1 MTLTEDQIA
10 GIVLA
15 GGRSRRMGSDKA
27 ALDWNGEPMLA
38 GVVRVISQRCEP
50 VFVVAPEDSA
60 AYRLLHGTGGP
71 EAVWVTDEQP
81 GAGPL
86 AGLAVGLA
94 AARDAGRSYAFVSAT
109 DMPLIE
115 PGLIDELSRAVTDT
129 AGVVVAHDAE
139 RDHPMAA
146 IYRTDAADVIGQL
159 VATGE
164 RRMTAALD
172 ALATYR
178 VTVSD
183 PLWLTNVNSPEDVHR
198 VRVSADAARAEAIG

>member
-1 MTLTEDQIA
+1 MTRSEETTA

-38 GVVRVISQRCEP
+38 GLVRTISQRCEP
-50 VFVVAPEDSA
+50 VFVVATEDSA

-71 EAVWVTDEQP
+71 DATWVTDEEP

-94 AARDAGRSYAFVSAT
+94 AARDAGCELAFVSAT

-115 PGLIDELSRAVTDT
+115 PELIDELQAAVTDT
-129 AGVVVAHDAE
+129 AGAVVAHDAE

-146 IYRTDAADVIGQL
+146 IYRTDAADAIAEL
-159 VATGE
+159 VAAGE
-164 RRMTAALD
+164 RRMTAALE

-198 VRVSADAARAEAIG
+198 VRISADAARAEAIG

>member
-1 MTLTEDQIA
+1 MTRSEEKTA

-38 GVVRVISQRCEP
+38 GVVRTIAQRCDP
-50 VFVVAPEDSA
+50 VFVVATEDSG

-71 EAVWVTDEQP
+71 EAVWVTDEEP

-94 AARDAGRSYAFVSAT
+94 AARDAGCSHAFVSAT

-115 PGLIDELSRAVTDT
+115 PGLIDELLVAVTDS
-129 AGVVVAHDAE
+129 AGAVVAHDNE

-146 IYRTDAADVIGQL
+146 IYRTDAADAIAEL
-159 VATGE
+159 VSAGE
-164 RRMTAALD
+164 RRMTAALE
-172 ALATYR
+172 ALGTYR